1 MAINAKVYNIAGEKK
16 TALKLNEKVFGLEAN
31 EALVHQAMVAQMA
44 NERQNLAHTKNRSEV
59 RGGGRKPWRQ
69 KGTGRA
75 RAGSNRS
82 PIWMGGGVTFGPRS
96 ERNYK
101 KQINKKMKQ
110 KALLMVL
117 SDKAVNNNL
126 TVIESLGIKE
136 FKTKTIDNLLK
147 KIEGKK
153 DEKRSVLII
162 NDKKDEK
169 TKYSFRN
176 LTGVKYININNLN
189 IVDLLAK
196 RDTILSKDSIKI
208 IEKLY
213 SVVSATAKSRTTPRL
228 RSGQANAAH
237 TN

>member
-1 MAINAKVYNIAGEKK
+1 MAINAKVYNIGGEKK
-16 TALKLNEKVFGLEAN
+16 TALKLNEKVFGIEAN

-117 SDKAVNNNL
+117 SDKAINNNL
-126 TVIESLGIKE
+126 TVIESLSIKE
-136 FKTKTIDNLLK
+136 FKTKTIDSLLK
-147 KIEGKK
+147 KIAGKK

-169 TKYSFRN
+169 TKFSFRN
-176 LTGVKYININNLN
+176 LTGVKYINVDNLN

-196 RDTILSKDSIKI
+196 RDTIFSKDSIKI
-208 IEKLY
+208 IEKKY
-213 SVVSATAKSRTTPRL
+213 K
-228 RSGQANAAH
+228 
-237 TN
+237 

>member
-1 MAINAKVYNIAGEKK
+1 MAINAKVYNIAWEKK
-16 TALKLNEKVFGLEAN
+16 TALKLNEKVFGVKAN

-44 NERQNLAHTKNRSEV
+44 NERQNLAHTKDRSEV

-117 SDKAVNNNL
+117 SDKAANNNL
-126 TVIESLGIKE
+126 TVIEGLSIKE
-136 FKTKTIDNLLK
+136 FKTKIIDNLLK

-153 DEKRSVLII
+153 DEKRSVLIV

-176 LTGVKYININNLN
+176 LAGVKYININNLN
-189 IVDLLAK
+189 IADLLAK

-208 IEKLY
+208 IEKQY
-213 SVVSATAKSRTTPRL
+213 S
-228 RSGQANAAH
+228 
-237 TN
+237 

>member
-31 EALVHQAMVAQMA
+31 EALVHQAMVTQMA

-153 DEKRSVLII
+153 DEKRSTLII

-196 RDTILSKDSIKI
+196 REIILSKDSIKI

-213 SVVSATAKSRTTPRL
+213 SVVSATAKSRTT
-228 RSGQANAAH
+228 NAAH

>member
-1 MAINAKVYNIAGEKK
+1 MAINVKVYNLSGEKK
-16 TALKLNEKVFGLEAN
+16 TALKLNEKVFGVKAN

-44 NERQNLAHTKNRSEV
+44 NERRNLAHTKDKSEV

-117 SDKAVNNNL
+117 SDKAANSNL
-126 TVIESLGIKE
+126 VVIESLGIKE
-136 FKTKTIDNLLK
+136 FKTNVMDELLK
-147 KIEGKK
+147 KIEKVGVNTKVKEAKDIKTNKK
-153 DEKRSVLII
+153 NKINKKKRSVLII
-162 NDKKDEK
+162 NDKKNEK

-176 LTGVKYININNLN
+176 LGGVKYINIDNLN

-196 RDTILSKDSIKI
+196 RNVIFTKDSIKI
-208 IEKLY
+208 TEKQY
-213 SVVSATAKSRTTPRL
+213 SK
-228 RSGQANAAH
+228 
-237 TN
+237 

>member
-1 MAINAKVYNIAGEKK
+1 MSIKVNVYNQKAEAVGDI
-16 TALKLNEKVFGLEAN
+16 KLSDKVFGLKTN
-31 EALVHQAMVAQMA
+31 EALVHQAMVTQMA
-44 NERQNLAHTKNRSEV
+44 NERQNLAHTKDRSEV
-59 RGGGRKPWRQ
+59 RGGGRKPWAQ

-117 SDKAVNNNL
+117 SDKVANNSL
-126 TVIESLGIKE
+126 TVIESFDIKE
-136 FKTKTIDNLLK
+136 FKTKTIDSLLK
-147 KIEGKK
+147 KINDKK

-169 TKYSFRN
+169 TKYSSKN
-176 LTGVKYININNLN
+176 LVGVKYINIDNLN

-196 RDTILSKDSIKI
+196 RGVVISKDSIKI
-208 IEKLY
+208 IEKQY
-213 SVVSATAKSRTTPRL
+213 K
-228 RSGQANAAH
+228 
-237 TN
+237 

>member
-1 MAINAKVYNIAGEKK
+1 MAINAKVYNIGGEKK
-16 TALKLNEKVFGLEAN
+16 TALKLNEKVFGIEAN

-110 KALLMVL
+110 KALLMIL
-117 SDKAVNNNL
+117 SDKAINNNL
-126 TVIESLGIKE
+126 TVIESLSIKE
-136 FKTKTIDNLLK
+136 FKTKTIDSLLK
-147 KIEGKK
+147 KIAGKK

-169 TKYSFRN
+169 TKFSFRN
-176 LTGVKYININNLN
+176 LTGVKYINVDNLN

-196 RDTILSKDSIKI
+196 RDTIFSKDSIKI
-208 IEKLY
+208 IEKKY
-213 SVVSATAKSRTTPRL
+213 K
-228 RSGQANAAH
+228 
-237 TN
+237 